1 MFVKNLPKQHRAGTL
16 NELLMAQNF
25 PSVCSHSG
33 MAQTDRIEV
42 YKKMK
47 EFRIRIVVATNSFSR
62 GLAFPRVTAVI
73 NYDFPAETDSYIHRM
88 GRCKREVSTSGQQSL
103 VISFVSSA
111 ADEEVLQQVKILY
124 CAHIAVYPPDHK
136 VLRNTNSK

>member
-1 MFVKNLPKQHRAGTL
+1 
-16 NELLMAQNF
+16 
-25 PSVCSHSG
+25 

-62 GLAFPRVTAVI
+62 GLEFPRVTVVI
-73 NYDFPAETDSYIHRM
+73 NYDFPTETDSYIHRM
-88 GRCKREVSTSGQQSL
+88 GRCKREVTTTSGQQSM
-103 VISFVSSA
+103 VISFVSSV

-136 VLRNTNSK
+136 VLQPNPNSK